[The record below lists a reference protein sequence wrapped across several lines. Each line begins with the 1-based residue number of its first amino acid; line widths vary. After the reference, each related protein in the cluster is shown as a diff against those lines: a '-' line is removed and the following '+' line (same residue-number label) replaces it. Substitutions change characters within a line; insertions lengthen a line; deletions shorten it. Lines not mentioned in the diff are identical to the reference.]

1 MKQTKKIKILLF
13 NTRTTQLNSL
23 ALLTDANLVHSSLP
37 CIQYVQYI
45 VLEICNYKEQSLIP
59 LEVIFGEVGG
69 II

>member
-1 MKQTKKIKILLF
+1 M
-13 NTRTTQLNSL
+13 TTQLNSL

-45 VLEICNYKEQSLIP
+45 VLEISQMRCCNNKEQSPIP

-69 II
+69 IILFVTRT